1 MEQMAWKTTIH
12 RTHFRIVRETEAIGA
27 NVNAAASRELTNYN
41 MEFMQAHLPAA
52 LELITDAVI
61 NPRLQYWEV
70 RDTFEHLKK
79 TLPENVKKNPML
91 MLNENLHAAAYQG
104 GLGRPLVCPE
114 HANLNFEVARQ
125 WFEEHYNA
133 KRIVIAVGGMF
144 DHQ

>member
-1 MEQMAWKTTIH
+1 
-12 RTHFRIVRETEAIGA
+12 
-27 NVNAAASRELTNYN
+27 

-91 MLNENLHAAAYQG
+91 MLNEVVGYL
-104 GLGRPLVCPE
+104 GLTMSTASFLR
-114 HANLNFEVARQ
+114 LN
-125 WFEEHYNA
+125 
-133 KRIVIAVGGMF
+133 
-144 DHQ
+144 